1 MKLTTNAKFSI
12 ALVAVF
18 AVVLG
23 ALLLGNRSGTGT
35 TSAGASDATV
45 LRADTHLLSTAP
57 DNDVVLVEFLDFEC
71 EACLAMYPTMERI
84 RTEYADR
91 ITFGVR
97 YFPILSHTNSG
108 LAARVVEAASR
119 QGKFVEMYQRMYDT
133 QTEWGESSES
143 QEPLFR
149 TFAQDL
155 GLDMATFEADLKD
168 PTVAER
174 VERDFNEGIDLGVQ
188 GTPTLFLDGVQL
200 PAMPTYEEL
209 TGRIDAA
216 LAR

>member
-97 YFPILSHTNSG
+97 YFPIPSHTNSG

-188 GTPTLFLDGVQL
+188 GTATLFLDGVQL

>member
-1 MKLTTNAKFSI
+1 
-12 ALVAVF
+12 
-18 AVVLG
+18 
-23 ALLLGNRSGTGT
+23 
-35 TSAGASDATV
+35 
-45 LRADTHLLSTAP
+45 
-57 DNDVVLVEFLDFEC
+57 
-71 EACLAMYPTMERI
+71 
-84 RTEYADR
+84 
-91 ITFGVR
+91 
-97 YFPILSHTNSG
+97 
-108 LAARVVEAASR
+108 
-119 QGKFVEMYQRMYDT
+119 
-133 QTEWGESSES
+133 S